1 MPNTKSAERRSRNS
15 ARKCTLNRSRK
26 SKVKTLVRKF
36 DELVQNGKKEEAT
49 LTLSQVSSA
58 LDKAAK
64 TGVIHRRNA
73 DRKKSRL
80 AIKLAVKK

>member
-15 ARKCTLNRSRK
+15 ARKCQLNKSRK
-26 SKVKTLVRKF
+26 SKVKTLVRRF
-36 DELVQNGKKEEAT
+36 DELIKGGKKEEAT
-49 LTLSQVSSA
+49 ATLPLVASA

-80 AIKLAVKK
+80 ALKLAVKK